1 MLRTLLALVL
11 ILSHSVSA
19 TSIWQVTAPDG
30 DTLFIGGTVH
40 VLPASELP
48 LPQQFNN
55 IYANSDE
62 LIFESDMAFMESAQ
76 FQQLIMQGMVFHDG
90 RTFIDVLKPET
101 VELVNSYLQQRSIP
115 VENFLPMK
123 PSLLGFTIT
132 FIELQLLGLTQDGVD
147 KLFFDKATQ
156 DNKNIAWLESPQEQ
170 LDMMNSMAQ
179 GQEDVFVSYS
189 VRETATAKLVLDG
202 MLSAW
207 RSGDMKTMA
216 DVGIADM
223 PTEFPRIYDLL
234 LKNRNQRWIPQIE
247 TMFAD
252 DNTEFVLVGVLHL
265 AGEHSV
271 LAMLESKGYKV
282 TQLQ

>member
-48 LPQQFNN
+48 LPQQFND

-76 FQQLIMQGMVFHDG
+76 FQQLIMQDMVFHDG

-147 KLFFDKATQ
+147 KIFFDKATQ

-189 VRETATAKLVLDG
+189 VTETATAKLVLDG

>member
-1 MLRTLLALVL
+1 MQWTLLALVL

-40 VLPASELP
+40 VLPDSELP

-76 FQQLIMQGMVFHDG
+76 FQQLIMQDMVFHDG
-90 RTFIDVLKPET
+90 RTFIDVLKADT

-147 KLFFDKATQ
+147 KIFFDKATQ

-189 VRETATAKLVLDG
+189 VTETATAKPVLDG

>member
-1 MLRTLLALVL
+1 MQWTLLALVL

-62 LIFESDMAFMESAQ
+62 LIFESEMAFMESAQ

-147 KLFFDKATQ
+147 KIFFDKATQ

-189 VRETATAKLVLDG
+189 VTETATAKLVLDG

>member
-1 MLRTLLALVL
+1 MQWTLLALVL

-62 LIFESDMAFMESAQ
+62 LIFESEMAFMESAQ
-76 FQQLIMQGMVFHDG
+76 FQQLIMQDMVFDDG

-147 KLFFDKATQ
+147 KIFFDKATQ

-189 VRETATAKLVLDG
+189 VTETATAKLVLDG

>member
-189 VRETATAKLVLDG
+189 VTETATAKLVLDG

-247 TMFAD
+247 TMFTD

>member
-1 MLRTLLALVL
+1 MQWTLLALVL

-40 VLPASELP
+40 VLPDSELP

-76 FQQLIMQGMVFHDG
+76 FQQLIMQDMVFHDG
-90 RTFIDVLKPET
+90 RTFIDVLKADT

-147 KLFFDKATQ
+147 KIFFDKATQ

-189 VRETATAKLVLDG
+189 VTETATAKPVLDG

-271 LAMLESKGYKV
+271 LAILESKGYKV

>member
-1 MLRTLLALVL
+1 MQWTLLALVL

-76 FQQLIMQGMVFHDG
+76 FQQLIMQDMVFHDG
-90 RTFIDVLKPET
+90 RTFIDVLKADT

-147 KLFFDKATQ
+147 KIFFDKATQ

-189 VRETATAKLVLDG
+189 VTETATAKPVLDG

>member
-1 MLRTLLALVL
+1 MQWTLLALVL

-40 VLPASELP
+40 VLPDSELP

-76 FQQLIMQGMVFHDG
+76 FQQLIMQDMVFHDG
-90 RTFIDVLKPET
+90 RTFIDVLKADT

-147 KLFFDKATQ
+147 KIFFDKATQ

-189 VRETATAKLVLDG
+189 VTETATAKPVLDG

-223 PTEFPRIYDLL
+223 PTEFPPIYDLL

>member
-189 VRETATAKLVLDG
+189 VTETATAKLVLDG

>member
-1 MLRTLLALVL
+1 MQWTLLALVL

-30 DTLFIGGTVH
+30 DTVFIGGTVH

-48 LPQQFNN
+48 LPQQFNH

-62 LIFESDMAFMESAQ
+62 LIFESEMAFMESAQ

-147 KLFFDKATQ
+147 KIFFDKATQ

-189 VRETATAKLVLDG
+189 VTETATAKLVLDG

>member
-1 MLRTLLALVL
+1 MQWTLLALVL

-76 FQQLIMQGMVFHDG
+76 FQQLIMQDMVFHDG
-90 RTFIDVLKPET
+90 RTFIDVLKADT

-147 KLFFDKATQ
+147 KIFFDKATQ

-189 VRETATAKLVLDG
+189 VTETATAKPVLDG

-271 LAMLESKGYKV
+271 LAILESKGYKV

>member
-147 KLFFDKATQ
+147 KIFFDKATQ

-189 VRETATAKLVLDG
+189 VTETATAKLVLDG